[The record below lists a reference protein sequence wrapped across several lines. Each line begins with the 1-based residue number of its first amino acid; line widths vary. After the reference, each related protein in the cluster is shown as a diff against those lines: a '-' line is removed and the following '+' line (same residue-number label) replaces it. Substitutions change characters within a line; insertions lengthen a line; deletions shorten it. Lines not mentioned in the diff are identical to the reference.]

1 MIRRFAYHAFW
12 NFYDYLGTLC
22 LFGTVYALTALG
34 ILILSAQLDAAW
46 GSAAGFGFM
55 VVSELLIT
63 TVMLSALMPFCA
75 RAARNEPARWVQLRP
90 GVKQT
95 FWPVAKVLM
104 VWSVVIAVLMVN
116 FRFYGRL
123 QNQVE
128 PGLIRWFFLAVN
140 SVIGWVGI
148 LLQIMLPI
156 WMSAAT
162 AEADSPPGL
171 KVSFKAAVMAFA
183 LSPAMWI
190 VVYMM
195 IVFTV
200 VSGFYTRITFIF
212 VLPVFASLSQ
222 TAYHLSVQYVGFIG
236 DARKELGS
244 DLPVRRYKSR
254 AKELALEWEYRQ
266 PRRTLKELIR
276 PWEY

>member
-22 LFGTVYALTALG
+22 LFGAIYALTVLG
-34 ILILSAQLDAAW
+34 VLILSAQLDAAF
-46 GSAAGFGFM
+46 GPVAGLGFM
-55 VVSELLIT
+55 VVGELLIT
-63 TVMLSALMPFCA
+63 ILTLSALMPFCA
-75 RAARNEPARWVQLRP
+75 RAARSEPARWIQLRP

-95 FWPVAKVLM
+95 FWPTAKVLV
-104 VWSVVIAVLMVN
+104 VWSAVIIILTVN
-116 FRFYGRL
+116 FRFYSRL
-123 QNQVE
+123 QTRVE
-128 PGLIRWFFLAVN
+128 AGPVQLFLLAVN
-140 SVIGWVGI
+140 SVIGWAVVVLQI
-148 LLQIMLPI
+148 LLPV

-162 AEADSPPGL
+162 AEADKPLGL
-171 KVSFKAAVMAFA
+171 KASFKAGIMAFA

-190 VVYMM
+190 IVYLL
-195 IVFTV
+195 IVFTI
-200 VSGFYTRITFIF
+200 VSGLYTRITFIF

-236 DARKELGS
+236 DARKELGG

-254 AKELALEWEYRQ
+254 AKELALSWEYRQ
-266 PRRTLKELIR
+266 PRRTIKELIR